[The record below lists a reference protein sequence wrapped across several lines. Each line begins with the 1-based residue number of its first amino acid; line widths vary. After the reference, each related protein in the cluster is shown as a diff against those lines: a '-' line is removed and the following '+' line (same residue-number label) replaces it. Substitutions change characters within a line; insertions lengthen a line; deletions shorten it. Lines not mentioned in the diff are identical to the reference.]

1 MGNSRD
7 GAPLKA
13 PRRWLFRLLT
23 ATLGPLLILAL
34 LEAGLRVAGFGH
46 PTSFFVRKQLD
57 GRQVLVEN
65 GWFGLRFFPPA
76 LARGPSPAV
85 MQAEKPA
92 GLCRIFLF
100 GESAAMGDPRPA
112 FGVGRYLETLLRERF
127 PGEQFEVVCTAMTA
141 INSHAILPIARECAA
156 RQGDLWIVYMGNNE
170 FVGPFG
176 ASTVFGAQAPRITWV
191 RSYLALQRTRIGQCL
206 VALTRRLSGRRTT
219 PANWGGMKMFMDQ
232 QIPPGD
238 LRKERIYANF
248 RQNLE
253 DIIQAGRRAGVPI
266 ILSSVASNLKDCA
279 PFASVHVPKLDG
291 SKLGEWERVYQAGVT
306 NAERGNLAE
315 SIRALEEATKLS
327 PDFADAHFRLG
338 QSFLSETNLE
348 AARRSFGQALDLD
361 SLPFRADSKINRIIA
376 EAARRHS
383 GQGVIY
389 LDAERALVS
398 PGSGQIPGEE
408 CFYEHVHLN
417 FEGNYRLAR
426 ALADKVLACLP
437 ASALSHQRNEWAG
450 REVCARDLGLTDW
463 NRCTVLEE
471 IGRRLA
477 DPPFSQ
483 QLNHKQQVEKLAGE
497 LAECRLRQQPG
508 MVENARRVYE
518 EALQKD
524 PHEQWLHHNYA
535 EFLAGIGDLAG
546 ATEQMRIVRE
556 LAPENPAAYLQLG
569 RLLARQ
575 QKFDEAQ
582 QCLDQALGLR
592 PDVAYLYVE
601 LGQVRA
607 SQGNLDEAL
616 RQYRKARARD
626 QNDAHV
632 CLLEAEVLDKQKKR
646 SEAIGSL
653 REAIRLRPSYCEAHD
668 HLGMELGLLGEFAE
682 AAAEFEQVVRLRP
695 DYAEGHL
702 NLGIAL
708 ARQGSLSKA
717 LEQFQTVL
725 RLEPGNGK
733 AREYITRIEQL
744 NAHRAAP

>member
-1 MGNSRD
+1 
-7 GAPLKA
+7 L
-13 PRRWLFRLLT
+13 RLLT
-23 ATLGPLLILAL
+23 ATLVPLLALAL
-34 LEAGLRVAGFGH
+34 IEASLRVAGFGH
-46 PTSFFVRKQLD
+46 PASFFVRKQLG
-57 GRQVLVEN
+57 GREVLVEN
-65 GWFGLRFFPPA
+65 GWFGLAFFPPA
-76 LARGPSPAV
+76 LARGPSPVV

-92 GLCRIFLF
+92 GLYRIFLF

-127 PGEQFEVVCTAMTA
+127 PGGKFEVVCTAMTA
-141 INSHAILPIARECAA
+141 INSHAILPIARECASH
-156 RQGDLWIVYMGNNE
+156 QGDLWIVYMGNNE

-176 ASTVFGAQAPRITWV
+176 ASTVFGAQAPRISWV

-206 VALTRRLSGRRTT
+206 VALTRSLSRSRTT
-219 PANWGGMKMFMDQ
+219 PANWGGMKMFLDQ

-238 LRKERIYANF
+238 PRKERIYANF

-253 DIIQAGRRAGVPI
+253 DIIQAGRKAGVPI

-306 NAERGNLAE
+306 NAEHGNLAE
-315 SIRALEEATKLS
+315 AIRGFEEATRLS
-327 PDFADAHFRLG
+327 PNYADAYFRLG
-338 QSFLSETNLE
+338 QSSLAETNFE

-361 SLPFRADSKINRIIA
+361 SLPFRADSKINSLIA

-383 GQGVIY
+383 GQGVSY
-389 LDAERALVS
+389 LDAEGALVS
-398 PGSGQIPGEE
+398 PASGQITGEE

-437 ASALSHQRNEWAG
+437 AVVLSHQRHEWAG
-450 REVCARDLGLTDW
+450 RGVCARDLGLTDW
-463 NRCTVLEE
+463 NRYTVLEE

-477 DPPFSQ
+477 DPPFNQ
-483 QLNHKQQVEKLAGE
+483 QLNHQHQLEELAGE

-508 MVENARRVYE
+508 MVENARRVYQ

-524 PHEQWLHHNYA
+524 PHDHWLHHNYA

-556 LAPENPAAYLQLG
+556 LAPEDPAAYLQLG
-569 RLLARQ
+569 RLLAKQ
-575 QKFDEAQ
+575 QKFDEAR
-582 QCLDQALGLR
+582 QCLGQSLGLR
-592 PDVAYLYVE
+592 PDVASLYVE
-601 LGQVRA
+601 LGQVCA
-607 SQGNLDEAL
+607 SQGNLAEAL
-616 RQYRKARARD
+616 RQYGKARARD
-626 QNDAHV
+626 QNDARV
-632 CLLEAEVLDKQKKR
+632 CLLEAQVLEKQEKR
-646 SEAIGSL
+646 KEAISSL
-653 REAIRLRPSYCEAHD
+653 REAIRLRPSYWEAHD
-668 HLGMELGLLGEFAE
+668 RLGMELGLLGQLSE

-708 ARQGSLSKA
+708 ARQGTLSEA

-725 RLEPGNGK
+725 RLEPGNAK
-733 AREYITRIEQL
+733 AREFITRIEQP
-744 NAHRAAP
+744 NTHRTAP